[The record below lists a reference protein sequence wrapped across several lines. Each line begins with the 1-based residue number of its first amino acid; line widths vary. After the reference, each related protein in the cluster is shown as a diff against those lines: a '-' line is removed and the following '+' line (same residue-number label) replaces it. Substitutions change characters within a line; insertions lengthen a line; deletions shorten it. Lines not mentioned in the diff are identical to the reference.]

1 MQTKLP
7 KHNVVLLGIGHT
19 NAHVLRMWRMKPIKD
34 AQLICVS
41 NHWKAAYSGMMPGV
55 LAGQYETER
64 MEIDLVRLCAASGA
78 RLIVD
83 EVTGID
89 HERRSLVFRDRAD
102 IPFSVLSI
110 GIGSIPSMSG
120 VLCENDSLLPIKPM
134 QTFLTRLETKL
145 SSLAEE
151 VTDRPIRLSII
162 GAGVGGT
169 EITFCLGERLKK
181 IFPQQSF
188 ELSLITSAEHVATG
202 CIPAAIELVE
212 SELAA
217 RKIQAVT
224 GRRVQTVG
232 KSELTLSDGTKR
244 DCDLAIWATSATAPP
259 LLGQLGL
266 ETDERGFLHTR
277 TDLGAIGQDD
287 IFVVGDSGTIKET
300 PTRKAG
306 VYAVRQ
312 GPILWRN
319 IQELIRARKSSE
331 AKIQRYQPQTDFLTL
346 LNLGDG
352 TAIAQYKGRA
362 FKGGWAWRLK
372 DYIDSKFMRMY
383 QDYKPMKMKWE
394 PPDEETVMRCTGCG
408 GKVGGSVLSRVLHR
422 LDVPQNEHVIV
433 GLDEPDDA
441 AVVQSPGGRPMTVTA
456 DFFTAPVDDPY
467 IVGRIAALN
476 SASDVFAIGA
486 KPLAALAIIT
496 IPFGTPRRQEQVLY
510 ETLAGSMH
518 EFRQMDCSLV
528 GGHTIEGPNLTVGYT
543 VLADQGTDKPRMKSL
558 VRPGD
563 KLVLTKPLGSGI
575 LLAAHMQALCKAD
588 WMAELNETMLLSN
601 QLAASLVDRFDI
613 AGLTDVTGFGLA
625 GHLIEMLKPS
635 KLSAKLS
642 MDATPLIAGTA
653 EMLASG
659 IESTLAPA
667 NKDNEAF
674 VRCPESLRS
683 RPEFTALFDPQTC
696 GGLLLGVAES
706 EVPKLL
712 RELQSQSNI
721 TAAVIGEV
729 VAGTG
734 QTQIEIVA

>member
-1 MQTKLP
+1 M
-7 KHNVVLLGIGHT
+7 
-19 NAHVLRMWRMKPIKD
+19 RPIKD

-41 NHWKAAYSGMMPGV
+41 NYWKASYSGMLPGV
-55 LAGQYETER
+55 LAGQYETDR
-64 MEIDLVRLCAASGA
+64 MEIDLVRLCASSGA

-89 HERRSLVFRDRAD
+89 HERRSLLFRDRAD

-110 GIGSIPSMSG
+110 GIGSVPSMSG
-120 VLCENDSLLPIKPM
+120 VNSESDTLLPIKPM
-134 QTFLTRLETKL
+134 QTFLGRLETKL
-145 SSLAEE
+145 RTLASKHS
-151 VTDRPIRLSII
+151 DRPLRLSVI

-169 EITFCLGERLKK
+169 EITFCLGARLKK
-181 IFPQQSF
+181 WFPQQEF
-188 ELSLITSAEHVATG
+188 EVSLVTSADDVATG
-202 CIPAAIELVE
+202 CLPATIEIVE
-212 SELAA
+212 TELAA
-217 RKIQAVT
+217 REISAVT
-224 GRRVQTVG
+224 GRRVNTVG
-232 KSELTLSDGTKR
+232 ENELTLSDGSKHP
-244 DCDLAIWATSATAPP
+244 CDLAIWATSATAPA
-259 LLGQLGL
+259 LLGQFGL
-266 ETDERGFLHTR
+266 ETDDRGFLHTE
-277 TDLGAIGQDD
+277 TDLRAIGQDD
-287 IFVVGDSGTIKET
+287 IFVVGDSGTIKKT

-306 VYAVRQ
+306 VFAVRQ

-319 IQELIRARKSSE
+319 IQKLIRAKKPGE
-331 AKIQRYQPQTDFLTL
+331 ARVERYDPQKDFLTL

-362 FKGGWAWRLK
+362 IKGGWAWKLK

-383 QDYKPMKMKWE
+383 QDYKPMEMKWE
-394 PPDEETVMRCTGCG
+394 PPDEETQMRCTGCG
-408 GKVGGSVLSRVLHR
+408 GKIGGSVLSRVLHR

-496 IPFGTPRRQEQVLY
+496 IPFGGARRQEQVLY

-518 EFRQMDCSLV
+518 EFRQMNCSLV

-543 VLADQGTDKPRMKSL
+543 VLADQGTEKPRMKSL
-558 VRPGD
+558 VRAGD

-588 WMAELNETMLLSN
+588 WMAELTETMLLSN
-601 QLAASLVDRFDI
+601 QLAAELVDQFDI

-625 GHLIEMLKPS
+625 GHLLEMLKPS
-635 KLSAKLS
+635 GLSAKIS
-642 MDATPLIAGTA
+642 MDATPLISGTK

-674 VRCPESLRS
+674 VKCPEALRN
-683 RPEFTALFDPQTC
+683 RPEFAALFDPQTC
-696 GGLLLGVAES
+696 GGLLLGVSES
-706 EVPKLL
+706 NVDKFLQ
-712 RELQSQSNI
+712 ELESQSNVI
-721 TAAVIGEV
+721 SAVIGEV
-729 VAGTG
+729 TEGKG
-734 QTQIEIVA
+734 SSQIEIVA

>member
-19 NAHVLRMWRMKPIKD
+19 NAHVLRMWRMNPIKD

-41 NHWKAAYSGMMPGV
+41 NYWKASYSGMMPGV

-64 MEIDLVRLCAASGA
+64 MEIDLVRLCASSGA

-89 HERRSLVFRDRAD
+89 HERRSLLFRDRAD

-110 GIGSIPSMSG
+110 GIGSVPSMSG
-120 VLCENDSLLPIKPM
+120 VQSESGTLLPIKPM
-134 QTFLTRLETKL
+134 QTFLERLETKL
-145 SSLAEE
+145 GSLAAEI
-151 VTDRPIRLSII
+151 TDRPIRLSVI

-169 EITFCLGERLKK
+169 EIAFCLRARLEKL
-181 IFPQQSF
+181 FPQQPID
-188 ELSLITSAEHVATG
+188 LSLITSASHVATG
-202 CIPAAIELVE
+202 CIPATVKLVE
-212 SELAA
+212 SELSA
-217 RKIQAVT
+217 RNIQAVT

-232 KSELTLSDGTKR
+232 KHELALSDGSKH
-244 DCDLAIWATSATAPP
+244 DCDLAIWATSATAPT
-259 LLGQLGL
+259 LLTELGL
-266 ETDERGFLHTR
+266 ETDDRGFLFTR
-277 TDLGAIGQDD
+277 TDLRAIGQED
-287 IFVVGDSGTIKET
+287 IFVVGDSGTIKER

-319 IQELIRARKSSE
+319 IKELVQAKKPSE
-331 AKIQRYQPQTDFLTL
+331 AKVQRYQPQTDFLTL

-383 QDYKPMKMKWE
+383 QDYKPMEMKWE
-394 PPDEETVMRCTGCG
+394 PPDEETMMRCTGCG

-635 KLSAKLS
+635 KLSARLS
-642 MDATPLIAGTA
+642 LDMTPLISGTA

-674 VRCPESLRS
+674 VQCPEKLRS
-683 RPEFTALFDPQTC
+683 RPEFAALFDPQTC

-706 EVPKLL
+706 EVSGFLE
-712 RELQSQSNI
+712 ELQSQSNI
-721 TAAVIGEV
+721 VAAVIGEV
-729 VAGTG
+729 VEGKG
-734 QTQIEIVA
+734 QTQLEIVA